1 MSAISSA
8 KRASKVEP
16 IKLLRNSG
24 DIKISRKK
32 LKTPKIISKFFKTGG
47 VLAYKN
53 LKRSKKK
60 YRTTVISLAVSISIF
75 IAMNSFLVNMFELT
89 GIYYEDYDY
98 NILASLRDEKPENIE
113 KITNL
118 KNIDEYFIL
127 YDSDKY
133 LKIRDYNNINKDNVL
148 LNWDKI
154 DDKEIDYIG
163 LDVKALDD
171 ATFKKYAK
179 KIGVN
184 YEKVKDKGILCD
196 KYLEYDMET
205 GVQTAI
211 RTYTYSIGDTITGE
225 YDNKEVSLQV
235 GAISDVKPYGIE
247 NVYYDGG
254 VMVVNL
260 DYCKDI
266 KFSPE
271 YITIQ
276 SNNPDA
282 FIEEMQENNI
292 DVGYA
297 NYDESIKEQKAM
309 ILVIKIFLYGFI
321 SVITLIGI
329 TNIFNTITSNIEL
342 RQKEFAMLKSIGM
355 TKKEFNRMINLET
368 IFYSSKSLLY
378 GITFGLLGTLALY
391 KAFSIKISKSM
402 YIPVKPILISAVAVF
417 ILVFIIMKYS
427 INKVNKQNTI
437 ETIRNDNI

>member
-1 MSAISSA
+1 M
-8 KRASKVEP
+8 
-16 IKLLRNSG
+16 
-24 DIKISRKK
+24 
-32 LKTPKIISKFFKTGG
+32 
-47 VLAYKN
+47 
-53 LKRSKKK
+53 
-60 YRTTVISLAVSISIF
+60 
-75 IAMNSFLVNMFELT
+75 
-89 GIYYEDYDY
+89 
-98 NILASLRDEKPENIE
+98 
-113 KITNL
+113 
-118 KNIDEYFIL
+118 

-271 YITIQ
+271 YISIQ
-276 SNNPDA
+276 SNNTEA
-282 FIEEMQENNI
+282 FRKEMQENNI
-292 DVGYA
+292 DIGYA
-297 NYDESIKEQKAM
+297 NYDESVKEQKAM